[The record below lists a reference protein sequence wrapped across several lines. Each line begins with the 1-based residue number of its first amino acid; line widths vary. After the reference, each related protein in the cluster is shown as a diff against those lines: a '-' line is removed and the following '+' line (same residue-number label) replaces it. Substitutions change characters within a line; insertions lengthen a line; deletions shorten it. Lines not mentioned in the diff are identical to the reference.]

1 MDNDNEFNYSADNN
15 FKQMPKKEKKGFG
28 KTVFIPF
35 VSGVIG
41 ASLVV
46 GTCFGVPSIKN
57 NLFKLESSV
66 NQDEKSTTSSKKTS
80 SNNSSYNATLMN
92 LTEYSETA
100 VAVAESVLPSVVGI
114 TVTYNV
120 STFGGTTSAT
130 ATGSGVVISENGYII
145 TNNHV
150 VNSESNSSYYQVT
163 EATGI
168 KVHLYGDEDDVLY
181 DAEIIGND
189 SSTDLAVL
197 KIDAEDLKAIKV
209 GDSDNLR
216 VGEFVMAVGNPL
228 GLDSS
233 ITCGVISALNRIVD
247 DEDGNKFVTIQ
258 TDAAINSGNSGGAL
272 VNSKGELIGI
282 NSMKFSGNG
291 IEGIGFAM
299 PINSSMDIINQLIE
313 FGTVKR
319 PYIGISGRN
328 VSEELAKKYD
338 TPVGIYVDSAEEGTP
353 AQEAGIKKGDIIT
366 EIEGNEVSTVEEL
379 NEIKNTYEV
388 GDKVKLKIYRDKDY
402 IDIEVTL
409 GDTPPQETQKGTLED
424 YYNQYD
430 NNSNNDYSDIFKY
443 FNQFGY

>member
-1 MDNDNEFNYSADNN
+1 
-15 FKQMPKKEKKGFG
+15 
-28 KTVFIPF
+28 
-35 VSGVIG
+35 
-41 ASLVV
+41 
-46 GTCFGVPSIKN
+46 
-57 NLFKLESSV
+57 
-66 NQDEKSTTSSKKTS
+66 
-80 SNNSSYNATLMN
+80 
-92 LTEYSETA
+92 
-100 VAVAESVLPSVVGI
+100 
-114 TVTYNV
+114 
-120 STFGGTTSAT
+120 
-130 ATGSGVVISENGYII
+130 
-145 TNNHV
+145 
-150 VNSESNSSYYQVT
+150 
-163 EATGI
+163 
-168 KVHLYGDEDDVLY
+168 
-181 DAEIIGND
+181 
-189 SSTDLAVL
+189 
-197 KIDAEDLKAIKV
+197 LKAIKV